1 MPNWKKL
8 IYSGSAAVLTNVTA
22 SSYTGSFTGS
32 FSGTFTSAS
41 YALSASYAPSSPSA
55 AFPFTGSAEIS
66 GSLAIKGGNTSA
78 STKVF
83 HIQTGDGTSIMDFRN
98 NTYAF
103 FGCGQG
109 GGSASGFIF
118 KYTDTNYTQF
128 SGYNYGAGAGSYK
141 PILLDTD
148 DIGRSNGIFVNYS
161 TTVNTPPSATEFAV
175 RGQGTTLSTFTAKFQ
190 NNSLGDILTIR
201 DDGNIGILTTTPS
214 ASLDI
219 AQSGVGGDFNALFLR
234 AGNSST
240 TSGSNQISFGYS
252 AQTNYAHAIK
262 TRHNSAN
269 AIDNGIDFHT
279 WKFGDT
285 AATSAGQYVMT
296 IAGNGNLGV
305 GTKSPAYTVDT
316 SGSGRFTN
324 NLIVT
329 GSLNT
334 SGSSTLTGTHTVT
347 GKSALNGQVSQTV
360 GALTIV
366 GTTASLNLSTGNFF
380 TLTLVAGA
388 THINPTN
395 ITTGQT
401 TTVLITSAVG
411 ATATF
416 PASVKQPSGSSYT
429 PTSAAGAKDILT
441 LISYDTTNV
450 YIANVKNLI

>member
-8 IYSGSAAVLTNVTA
+8 IYSGSAAVLSNVSA

-32 FSGTFTSAS
+32 LSGSVAGTAS
-41 YALSASYAPSSPSA
+41 FAISASYAPS
-55 AFPFTGSAEIS
+55 T
-66 GSLAIKGGNTSA
+66 
-78 STKVF
+78 
-83 HIQTGDGTSIMDFRN
+83 
-98 NTYAF
+98 
-103 FGCGQG
+103 G
-109 GGSASGFIF
+109 GGSQWTSSAANIY
-118 KYTDTNYTQF
+118 YTLGNVGIGINNPLARTHIK
-128 SGYNYGAGAGSYK
+128 GAGS
-141 PILLDTD
+141 T
-148 DIGRSNGIFVNYS
+148 SS
-161 TTVNTPPSATEFAV
+161 TTSLLIENSVPETI
-175 RGQGTTLSTFTAKFQ
+175 LSI
-190 NNSLGDILTIR
+190 N
-201 DDGNIGILTTTPS
+201 DDKNIGILTTTPG
-214 ASLDI
+214 AALDI

-269 AIDNGIDFHT
+269 AIDNGIDFYT

-305 GTKSPAYTVDT
+305 GTKSPVYTVDT

>member
-41 YALSASYAPSSPSA
+41 FASTASYINTLTQTQVI
-55 AFPFTGSAEIS
+55 TGA
-66 GSLAIKGGNTSA
+66 LAIVGSDVSSA
-78 STKVF
+78 TRNFS
-83 HIQTGDGTSIMDFRN
+83 IQTSDGTTIIDSRN
-98 NTYAF
+98 AGF
-103 FGCGQG
+103 LMIGAGQIA
-109 GGSASGFIF
+109 GSASGLILR
-118 KYTDTNYTQF
+118 YDSTSYAQMA
-128 SGYNYGAGAGSYK
+128 GYNYGNGSGAYK
-141 PILLDTD
+141 SILLDTD
-148 DIGRSNGIFVNYS
+148 TAGRDKGVFVNFG
-161 TTVNTPPSATEFAV
+161 TVSNTPPASTEFAV
-175 RGQGTTLSTFTAKFQ
+175 RGQGTTPSTSTAKFLNS
-190 NNSLGDILTIR
+190 NNEIILSVN
-201 DDGNIGILTTTPS
+201 DDKNIGILTTTPS